1 MRDDPL
7 PESSGITNEQVNIQ
21 GSSKTYN
28 VFEVLSNGRRTLILY
43 LGDPIERGQSVK
55 LQFLQLQ
62 RFDNSRVS
70 NVGGDKTLQ
79 NLIQE
84 RLRNLP
90 VPLLLQSLKFLK
102 TIETLGSSS
111 LNPEPPVSRRRI
123 HWVAVKIYENLRNTS
138 PELAAKHMSDEL
150 IPVDDIKF
158 KESTADSIVH
168 GEVENASRF
177 GSQSLAIQ
185 PSLPFFFGFVWPLLK
200 AEGWKLRPDTLLPN
214 VQYLPPVKFGTRNQV
229 SLTPTSP

>member
-1 MRDDPL
+1 MLDDPL
-7 PESSGITNEQVNIQ
+7 PESSGIPNEQVNIQ

-102 TIETLGSSS
+102 TIEILPLFLHILSFC
-111 LNPEPPVSRRRI
+111 
-123 HWVAVKIYENLRNTS
+123 TS
-138 PELAAKHMSDEL
+138 
-150 IPVDDIKF
+150 
-158 KESTADSIVH
+158 
-168 GEVENASRF
+168 
-177 GSQSLAIQ
+177 
-185 PSLPFFFGFVWPLLK
+185 
-200 AEGWKLRPDTLLPN
+200 
-214 VQYLPPVKFGTRNQV
+214 
-229 SLTPTSP
+229 TPTSTSCKFHRMLMQ